1 MEEFISSMI
10 QNSFSI
16 AVASYLLVRME
27 KRMEELTKAVQELS
41 SVIGLKEGN
50 L

>member
-1 MEEFISSMI
+1 MI